1 MKQIIGTFLF
11 TGYLKPAPGTWGSLA
26 ALPFVWALHV
36 LGGPWLLGVA
46 IVIAFF
52 AGLWATKGIT
62 EGTDNKDPSE
72 IVIDEVVG
80 MWIAMLPASIGAT
93 AAGADVLAL
102 YPGWISAFVFFRLFD
117 IWKPLALYP
126 GWISA
131 FVFFRLFDIWKP
143 SIIGKADRRGDA
155 LGVML
160 DDVYAGAFAAV
171 VTLVLAAGSHLVL
184 MPLLS

>member
-52 AGLWATKGIT
+52 AGLWATKGMT

-93 AAGADVLAL
+93 AAGADV
-102 YPGWISAFVFFRLFD
+102 
-117 IWKPLALYP
+117 LALYP